1 VGQHVVHLA
10 GQVLA
15 LGEGGRLHLGGPGL
29 LELPQQADGEG
40 GQGQQHAQP
49 VAVQPRR
56 GLLGGAVDDHRGDD
70 HHPHRP

>member
-1 VGQHVVHLA
+1 MAQ
-10 GQVLA
+10 Q
-15 LGEGGRLHLGGPGL
+15 RLPR
-29 LELPQQADGEG
+29 PQQADGEG